1 MKINCNQVLQIR
13 RKAVLLWPE
22 NIRTDMKDFTIKP
35 LQGYGEIPFGMTL
48 DDAVKLL
55 NMPDFYEELSD
66 MEETGNR
73 SIYYEYDSLATNIY
87 FEGITK
93 SVVACFETENQEAT
107 LYGKKVFGLTKDE
120 VIKLMQAQ
128 GYKELEEEVE
138 DGELR
143 VSFED
148 ALMDFFFEGDKM
160 TAVSWGVLVD
170 EQGEII

>member
-1 MKINCNQVLQIR
+1 
-13 RKAVLLWPE
+13 
-22 NIRTDMKDFTIKP
+22 MKDFSIKP

-48 DDAVKLL
+48 DETVKLM

-73 SIYYEYDSLATNIY
+73 SIYYEYESLETNIY

-93 SVVACFETENQEAT
+93 SVVACFETGNEEAT
-107 LYGKKVFGLTKDE
+107 LFGQKVFQLRKDE
-120 VIKLMQAQ
+120 IIDLMKAN
-128 GYKELEEEVE
+128 GFKELEEETE

-148 ALMDFFFEGDKM
+148 ALMDFFFDEEDLM
-160 TAVSWGVLVD
+160 AVSWGVLVD
-170 EQGEII
+170 DQGNII

>member
-1 MKINCNQVLQIR
+1 MQ
-13 RKAVLLWPE
+13 
-22 NIRTDMKDFTIKP
+22 DFTIMP
-35 LQGYGEIPFGMTL
+35 LKGYGEIPFGMTL
-48 DDAVKLL
+48 DETVKLL

-73 SIYYEYDSLATNIY
+73 SIYYEYDGIATNIY

-93 SVVACFETENQEAT
+93 SVAACFETENQEAM
-107 LYGKKVFGLTKDE
+107 LYGKKVFGLTKEE
-120 VIKLMQAQ
+120 VIKMMKAQ
-128 GYKELEEEVE
+128 GFKELEEEEE

-148 ALMDFFFEGDKM
+148 ALIDFFFEGDKM

-170 EQGEII
+170 DQGNII

>member
-1 MKINCNQVLQIR
+1 
-13 RKAVLLWPE
+13 
-22 NIRTDMKDFTIKP
+22 
-35 LQGYGEIPFGMTL
+35 
-48 DDAVKLL
+48 
-55 NMPDFYEELSD
+55 

-73 SIYYEYDSLATNIY
+73 SIYYEYDDIQTNIY

-93 SVVACFETENQEAT
+93 SVVACFETENEAAT
-107 LYGKKVFGLTKDE
+107 LFGKKVFDLKKED
-120 VIKLMQAQ
+120 VVKLMKDN
-128 GYKELEEEVE
+128 GFKDMEEETE

-148 ALMDFFFEGDKM
+148 AMMDFFFDGDVM